1 MLYSPKRRASSLEEA
16 RRIGDEYSCSTK
28 SLGIYRNAYY
38 FDHTGHNNWSK
49 WIMNESHGFTKAGLE
64 KISESIRAYT
74 HLVLTSY
81 AAARHGILGKEA
93 QSIAAQRIFYD
104 NLEDVINKAVS
115 LQADI
120 DRYQSVLKYGRSKLD
135 YSVGKRLYMLP
146 SDMLLKP
153 LNQTIEDYNDKIIA
167 NSNGFELGK
176 NEQQFETASGSTKS
190 GSKKRFT
197 R

>member
-1 MLYSPKRRASSLEEA
+1 
-16 RRIGDEYSCSTK
+16 
-28 SLGIYRNAYY
+28 
-38 FDHTGHNNWSK
+38 
-49 WIMNESHGFTKAGLE
+49 MNESPGFTKAGLE

-74 HLVLTSY
+74 YLVLTSQT
-81 AAARHGILGKEA
+81 AARHVILGQEA